1 MKRRRDTCQEMQL
14 FFSLHLSDELD
25 EVSHGR
31 MRRHSANCLHCRSV
45 FAQLEGVDAVLQ
57 QATMMAAPP
66 GFTEQVVVAAFDT
79 ELRRNLWIGFLTLII
94 GTIIIISLLLLGRIE
109 LIFSMMSMLFASG
122 FFSGTQLWL
131 AELMQALSVA
141 GGVLLGVLM
150 IIREMLFGVLLIP
163 SLMSLL
169 SAGFVILFLQR
180 SERQSMAL
188 G

>member
-1 MKRRRDTCQEMQL
+1 MQL

-31 MRRHSANCLHCRSV
+31 MKRHSGNCSHCLSV
-45 FAQLEGVDAVLQ
+45 FARLESVDALLQ
-57 QATMMAAPP
+57 QAAMIAAPP
-66 GFTEQVVVAAFDT
+66 GFTEQVVAAAFDA

-94 GTIIIISLLLLGRIE
+94 GTIIIISLLLLGRLE

-122 FFSGTQLWL
+122 FFSSSQLWL
-131 AELMQALSVA
+131 ADFIQALTVA

-150 IIREMLFGVLLIP
+150 IIRQMLFGVLLIP
-163 SLMSLL
+163 LLISLL
-169 SAGFVILFLQR
+169 SAAFVIFFVQR
-180 SERQSMAL
+180 SEGQSIAL